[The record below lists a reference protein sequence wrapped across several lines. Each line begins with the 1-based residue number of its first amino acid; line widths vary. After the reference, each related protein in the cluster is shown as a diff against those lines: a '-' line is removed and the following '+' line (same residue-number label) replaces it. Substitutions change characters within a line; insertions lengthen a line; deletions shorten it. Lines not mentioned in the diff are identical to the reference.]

1 MQRTYLRKLVTTCVG
16 LAIIGASILSV
27 VFIARAKQNQP
38 FILTNQSVPL
48 VSRAHMVGPAGAQ
61 QQLNLSIGLQLRNQS
76 ELTSL
81 LGDLNNPYS
90 SRYHHFL
97 TPQEFIDQFGPSADQ
112 VQQVKDYLQQQ
123 GLAITSVSPNGLLI
137 DATTTVAQ
145 AESAFQVT
153 INNYVLGAN
162 TFFANANP
170 PVIPGSLSSIIA
182 SIGGLDN
189 SVKMHP
195 LYHLSGPAHS
205 KPKPTFGTHPKASP
219 HAAQSGFGP
228 SDLSGAYDAAPLQTS
243 NLQGS
248 GQTVAVFELDGY
260 QSSDITQYLQ
270 NYSLGTPSISNVLV
284 DGFNGSAGA
293 GAIEVDL
300 DIEVVAAMAPKATQ
314 IVYEGPNSTQGV
326 NDTYNKIVTDNK
338 AQITT
343 ISWGECEAQ
352 SGNAEL
358 QTLDSIFSQGAAE
371 GIAMYAAAGD
381 SGAYDCNDNNL
392 AVDSPA
398 DDPNITGV
406 GGTNLQLNNGAY
418 GSESVWSNP
427 SDTQRSPQGAGGGG
441 GISSL
446 FKEASWQK
454 GPGVQNQYSNGNRE
468 VPDVSADAD
477 PATGYAVYCTV
488 SAAGCS
494 SGWIEVGGTSAA
506 APLWAGSTALI
517 NGYLQQQNKSRM
529 GFANPVLYGLENS
542 QPQFTPFHD
551 VTSGTNLYYPATAG
565 YDEASGWG
573 SPDIYNIAR
582 DVAAGITGPPPTPT
596 PNPSPT
602 ATGTTTPTPTNTTT
616 PSPTDTTTPPPSPTT
631 TSTPPPSPTTTATP
645 IPPTP
650 PTGGSLIQNGG
661 FEQGSQG
668 WQESS
673 SGGYELVDSTNP
685 HTGNYSAFLC
695 GYSSCSDSIGQSF
708 TVPDGAS
715 SVTVS
720 YWWFGDT
727 NRTTHTCTDT
737 FTVALLDS
745 SGNTI
750 GKVQTACNKNAT
762 RTWQQITFD
771 ATSLL
776 ANYAGQDV
784 TLVFEAK
791 TSSSSSRT
799 SAFYVDDVAVNAA

>member
-16 LAIIGASILSV
+16 LAIIVASILSV

-38 FILTNQSVPL
+38 FALTNQTVPL
-48 VSRAHMVGPAGAQ
+48 VSRARMVGPADAQ
-61 QQLNLSIGLQLRNQS
+61 QQLNLSVGLQLRNQS
-76 ELTSL
+76 ELASL
-81 LGDLNNPYS
+81 LSDLNNPHS
-90 SRYHHFL
+90 SRYHQYL
-97 TPQEFIDQFGPSADQ
+97 TPQEFAAQFGPGADQ
-112 VQQVKDYLQQQ
+112 VQQVKSYLQQQ
-123 GLAITSVSPNGLLI
+123 GLTVTSVSPNGLLI
-137 DATTTVAQ
+137 DATSTVAQ

-162 TFFANANP
+162 TFFANAGAP
-170 PVIPGSLSSIIA
+170 IIPGSLSSIIA

-195 LYHLSGPAHS
+195 LYHLSGPSHGKS
-205 KPKPTFGTHPKASP
+205 KPTFTAHSSASP
-219 HAAQSGFGP
+219 NAAQSGFGP

-243 NLQGS
+243 ALQGS

-260 QSSDITQYLQ
+260 QSSDISAYLQ

-293 GAIEVDL
+293 GAIEVEL
-300 DIEVVAAMAPKATQ
+300 DIEVVAAMAPKANQ

-358 QTLDSIFSQGAAE
+358 QTLDNIFSQGAAE

-381 SGAYDCNDNNL
+381 SGAYDCNDTNL

-427 SDTQRSPQGAGGGG
+427 SDTQRSPKGSGGGG
-441 GISSL
+441 GISSN
-446 FKEASWQK
+446 FKQPTWQT

-517 NGYLQQQNKSRM
+517 NGYLQQQGKSRM

-551 VTSGTNLYYPATAG
+551 VTSGTNLFYPATAG

-582 DVAAGITGPPPTPT
+582 DVAAGVTSPPPTPT
-596 PNPSPT
+596 PTGTSTPSPT
-602 ATGTTTPTPTNTTT
+602 PTSTTTPA
-616 PSPTDTTTPPPSPTT
+616 PSPTDTSTPPPSPTT
-631 TSTPPPSPTTTATP
+631 TSTPPPSPTTTSTP
-645 IPPTP
+645 VPP

-673 SGGYELVDSTNP
+673 AGGYELVDSTNP

-695 GYSSCSDSIGQSF
+695 GYASCDDAIGQSF
-708 TVPDGAS
+708 TVPNSVS
-715 SVTVS
+715 SINVN
-720 YWWFGDT
+720 YWWYGDT
-727 NRTTHTCTDT
+727 NRTSHTCSDT
-737 FTVALLDS
+737 FTVTLLDS
-745 SGNTI
+745 NGAVI
-750 GKVQTACNKNAT
+750 GKVQAACNKDAT
-762 RTWQQITFD
+762 RSWQQVTFD

-791 TSSSSSRT
+791 TSSSSTRT
-799 SAFYVDDVAVNAA
+799 SAFYVDDVAVNAQ